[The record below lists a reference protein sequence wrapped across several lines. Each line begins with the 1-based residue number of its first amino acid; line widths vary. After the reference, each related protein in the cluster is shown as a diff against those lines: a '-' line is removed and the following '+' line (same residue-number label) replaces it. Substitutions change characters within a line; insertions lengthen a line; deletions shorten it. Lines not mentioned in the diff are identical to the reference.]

1 MSPALRPM
9 GGYGPRTVPLPTRQ
23 GWTVV
28 ILVTRL
34 NGPQFALNPDLV
46 ERAESTPDTV
56 VTLVDGTKYVIA
68 ESVDEFIGL
77 VRQFRAGIVAEA
89 QRLTEYPAE
98 PVPVRESARER
109 GANVVPLHPRER

>member
-1 MSPALRPM
+1 M
-9 GGYGPRTVPLPTRQ
+9 
-23 GWTVV
+23 

-68 ESVDEFIGL
+68 ESVADLIRL
-77 VRQFRAGIVAEA
+77 VRRYRATVLAEA
-89 QRLTEYPAE
+89 QRLSEQPATGPDKPANGRE
-98 PVPVRESARER
+98 P
-109 GANVVPLHPRER
+109 GAKVLPLHPREQ

>member
-1 MSPALRPM
+1 
-9 GGYGPRTVPLPTRQ
+9 
-23 GWTVV
+23 V

-34 NGPQFALNPDLV
+34 NGPEFALNPDLV

-68 ESVDEFIGL
+68 ESVDELIRL
-77 VRQFRAGIVAEA
+77 VRLYRAGVLAEA
-89 QRLTEYPAE
+89 QRLSEAPD
-98 PVPVRESARER
+98 PVPLRDATRER